1 MTGQNIFAEV
11 NDSAVALPNMGGN
24 TASPSPAT
32 EGATVDSKGLAGL
45 RNIVY
50 LINMYVR
57 CLHDKDYLI
66 RVTVVPSWSTWTEKT
81 DPKSVF
87 SIELRYLMYDTFASS
102 RDKQMLSP
110 GLRTM
115 IFPRML
121 CFCSVLFLLL
131 FMLNGCLQFL
141 CKINNK

>member
-1 MTGQNIFAEV
+1 MTSQNIFPIV
-11 NDSAVALPNMGGN
+11 YDSAVALPDMGGN
-24 TASPSPAT
+24 AAGLGPAT
-32 EGATVDSKGLAGL
+32 EGATVDSEGLASF

-50 LINMYVR
+50 LIFMYVR

-66 RVTVVPSWSTWTEKT
+66 LVTVVPSWSTWTEKT

-87 SIELRYLMYDTFASS
+87 NIELKYLMYDTFASS
-102 RDKQMLSP
+102 RGKQMLSP

-121 CFCSVLFLLL
+121 CLCSVLFLLL
-131 FMLNGCLQFL
+131 FMLNGCL
-141 CKINNK
+141 